1 MSFGSMEDRMTDT
14 LHARFLALHR
24 QPRPLLLANAWDAA
38 SARLW
43 QEAGAPAIA
52 TASAAVSWARGYP
65 DGGALPRRAL
75 LDSLRD
81 IVRVTSV
88 PITVDLE
95 DGYSDDADAVA
106 DLVAEVVGLGAV
118 GINLEDGAADPE
130 RLVAKIDAV
139 RRRLGGT
146 PVFINARTDV
156 YLRGMTA
163 GQAAMQETV
172 SRLMRYGAAGADG
185 GFVPGLTALPD
196 MADISAAVPVALNIM
211 ALPGLPSPATLA
223 GAGVR
228 RISTGPGL
236 FKAAYAAGRDS
247 ASTFLQGELAPMFE
261 RTLDYSEMNRL
272 LLV

>member
-1 MSFGSMEDRMTDT
+1 MTDT
-14 LHARFLALHR
+14 LHARFVALHR
-24 QPRPLLLANAWDAA
+24 QSRPLLLANAWDAA

-65 DGGALPRRAL
+65 DGGALPRHAL

-88 PITVDLE
+88 PVTVDLE
-95 DGYSDDADAVA
+95 DGYSDDPDAVA
-106 DLVAEVVGLGAV
+106 ELVAEVVALGAV
-118 GINLEDGAADPE
+118 GINLEDGEADPA
-130 RLVAKIDAV
+130 RLEAKIDAV
-139 RRRLGGT
+139 RRRLGPT

-156 YLRGMTA
+156 YLRGLAT
-163 GQAAMQETV
+163 GEAAVREAV
-172 SRLMRYGAAGADG
+172 SRLARYGAAGADG
-185 GFVPGLTALPD
+185 GFVPGLTAQAD
-196 MADISAAVPVALNIM
+196 MVGISAAVPVALNVM
-211 ALPGLPSPATLA
+211 ALPGLPQPAMLA
-223 GAGVR
+223 EAGVR

-247 ASTFLQGELAPMFE
+247 AAGFLQGDIAPMYE

-272 LLV
+272 LSA